1 MLRGWVW
8 VQESDG
14 LGEETPPESLSF
26 CHQATEALTRWQ
38 QSEKTALLS
47 NIQRHSVRKQLFLFE
62 ISQQKCRPRMF
73 TGGLN
78 ATVLGLVCS
87 LCLGILGCFS
97 PCGFSAGKHWL
108 YSSMH
113 INFIFYF
120 SSCIYKESIYRFNFP
135 KNVSDLVND
144 IGSILAICSTNG
156 RRVISLGCLL
166 WLPRTEAVEVCLV
179 KGIQTIQARHS
190 RKSGTVTP
198 SHI

>member
-1 MLRGWVW
+1 MLMLRGWVW

-26 CHQATEALTRWQ
+26 CHQAAEALTRWQ

-47 NIQRHSVRKQLFLFE
+47 NIQRRSIRKQLFLFE

-113 INFIFYF
+113 IIFFFFLAVSIRKAFIGLI
-120 SSCIYKESIYRFNFP
+120 SQKMWVI
-135 KNVSDLVND
+135 LWM
-144 IGSILAICSTNG
+144 ILAQYWLFVQPMAEGYSGNLFENDYFCS
-156 RRVISLGCLL
+156 SF
-166 WLPRTEAVEVCLV
+166 
-179 KGIQTIQARHS
+179 
-190 RKSGTVTP
+190 
-198 SHI
+198 